1 MTTIIIIIAVA
12 ALVGLGSKIFLKDSS
27 RGGLSDQGGMAPGP
41 GESSSSAKKEK
52 ATGSPVEKAL
62 KISPG
67 MDTSGASLFRPPPRA
82 HAVHRPKRGAEK
94 NRCPCHD
101 TSYPN
106 RGQRVFG
113 SRENLLYHPVD
124 EKVRPSVSRHLP
136 VNRHAGGSARSAFC
150 GGYHAADHFKIP
162 PYPAPAR

>member
-27 RGGLSDQGGMAPGP
+27 KGGLSDQGGMAPGP

-67 MDTSGASLFRPPPRA
+67 MDTSGANLFRPPPDHTLFTGQKEALIKIAA
-82 HAVHRPKRGAEK
+82 HATTRPILIGVSGFSGVGK
-94 NRCPCHD
+94 
-101 TSYPN
+101 TSFIIPLMKKFAPQFS
-106 RGQRVFG
+106 GTC
-113 SRENLLYHPVD
+113 LLIDMQGDHPD
-124 EKVRPSVSRHLP
+124 P
-136 VNRHAGGSARSAFC
+136 C